1 MTAKVLVCD
10 DEAHIVRAVEFKLRR
25 AGLAV
30 VTARDG
36 QEAWEHVQQD
46 VPDLIVSDCQMP
58 RMNGL
63 ELLERL
69 RSWEPSAQVP
79 VIMLT
84 GKGYELPVAQLRE
97 RLGVAAVLSKPFSPR
112 ELEAKVLQLLRQTTP
127 ATPS

>member
-25 AGLAV
+25 AGLKV

-36 QEAWEHVQQD
+36 QEGWECVQQE

-63 ELLERL
+63 ELLERV
-69 RSWEPSAQVP
+69 RSWEPSAQIP

-84 GKGYELPVAQLRE
+84 GKGYELPVAELRD
-97 RLGVAAVLSKPFSPR
+97 RLGVARGLSKPFSPR
-112 ELEAKVLQLLRQTTP
+112 ELEAKVLQLLREAAP
-127 ATPS
+127 ATRT